1 MVLELLMLMSLAVA
15 SEDVPMPLGPE
26 DLPSGEE
33 VKVDT
38 ERGEIRF
45 EAKVQHPKGKPCID
59 DFGQRIQAFVGS
71 IKAGGSPS
79 EFADHFV
86 FLAPADTEAVYRGL
100 AELGD
105 QTKVHY
111 SRAEGRKRA
120 GKDFLQGDPV
130 SLFIAWKDGDR
141 WVERRYEDMVQEKV
155 LVDGKEVVRPWKPRF
170 VFHGSGVIY
179 KEGTGCIACPCD
191 CPGGIIADNSPPHL

>member
-1 MVLELLMLMSLAVA
+1 MRSGKERAMVFKILLLTSLVA
-15 SEDVPMPLGPE
+15 APGDIPKPLGPQ

-45 EAKVQHPKGKPCID
+45 EARVQHPKGKPCID

-86 FLAPADTEAVYRGL
+86 FLAPADTEAVYR
-100 AELGD
+100 
-105 QTKVHY
+105 
-111 SRAEGRKRA
+111 
-120 GKDFLQGDPV
+120 
-130 SLFIAWKDGDR
+130 
-141 WVERRYEDMVQEKV
+141 
-155 LVDGKEVVRPWKPRF
+155 
-170 VFHGSGVIY
+170 
-179 KEGTGCIACPCD
+179 
-191 CPGGIIADNSPPHL
+191 